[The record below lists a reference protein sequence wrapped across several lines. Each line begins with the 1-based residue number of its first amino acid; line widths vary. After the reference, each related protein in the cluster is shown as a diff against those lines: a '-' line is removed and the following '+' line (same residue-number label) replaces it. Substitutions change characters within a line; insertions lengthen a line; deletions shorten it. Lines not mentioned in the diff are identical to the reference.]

1 MVGSN
6 SAVTLWPIVCFGF
19 TCEGDEGDGY
29 VAVAIGAARY
39 LSPVRG
45 LSVADGYSVSSL

>member
-6 SAVTLWPIVCFGF
+6 SAVTLWPIVCLGF
-19 TCEGDEGDGY
+19 TCEGDGY

-45 LSVADGYSVSSL
+45 LSERADGYSVSTL